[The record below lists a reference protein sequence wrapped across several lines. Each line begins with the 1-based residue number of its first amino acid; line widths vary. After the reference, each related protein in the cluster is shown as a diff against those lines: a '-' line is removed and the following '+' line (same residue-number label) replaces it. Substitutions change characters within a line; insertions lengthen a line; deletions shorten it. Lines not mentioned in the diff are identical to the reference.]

1 MKDTITVRKESYEH
15 LKNQFR
21 AFDVIHTILRET
33 DESYHLEVEF
43 TVLQQ
48 FYAASALGAMAQAFD
63 YSEAYLK
70 NELRVKPFSE
80 SELTQL

>member
-1 MKDTITVRKESYEH
+1 MKDTITVRKEKYEH

-21 AFDVIHTILRET
+21 GFGIEYTILRET

-43 TVLQQ
+43 ITLQQ
-48 FYAASALGAMAQAFD
+48 FYAAASLAAMSDAFD
-63 YSEAYLK
+63 YSESYLK
-70 NELRVKPFSE
+70 NELSVKPFSE